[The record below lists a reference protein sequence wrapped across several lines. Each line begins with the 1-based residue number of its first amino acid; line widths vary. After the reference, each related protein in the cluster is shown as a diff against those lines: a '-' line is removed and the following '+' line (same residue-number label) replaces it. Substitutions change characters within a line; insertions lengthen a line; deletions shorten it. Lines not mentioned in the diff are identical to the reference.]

1 MKRFVFLPLFLILL
15 CVSSV
20 SAQPVIEL
28 IYFVPRDVQKLNEHL
43 DLKRIVDYVAAG
55 QKFYALEMDRLGF
68 GPKTFEFNKD
78 VVVVR
83 GERGLNDYQNIDD
96 IRPEIPNRSAWHPN
110 NIQVVFL
117 AGHYDFQGFPGLLA
131 QKCFA
136 KVDDP
141 GDARCKKYV
150 IMPWGLGDKLNIEPI
165 TAHEI
170 GHALGLPHVTG
181 KTNYLMHP
189 VREVIPGVEGKVFD
203 LELSMECGEILNTS
217 DEVSLRPDLIDLS
230 ANIDF
235 NVDVN
240 SDGYIDL
247 SDVLI
252 VRSAIQN
259 SVSYDTDVN
268 SDGVTDEIDVLI
280 VKAKAMEAL
289 AAAAPSIERLRKR
302 KVKFTTWGAI
312 KRN

>member
-1 MKRFVFLPLFLILL
+1 MKRFIFLTLFLSLM
-15 CVSSV
+15 CVSFV

-28 IYFVPRDVQKLNEHL
+28 IYFAPSDVQGLNERL

-96 IRPEIPNRSAWHPN
+96 IRPEIPNRSAWHAN

-117 AGHYDFQGFPGLLA
+117 AGHYEFEGVPGILG

-136 KVDDP
+136 KVNDPDDI
-141 GDARCKKYV
+141 RCKKYV

-189 VREVIPGVEGKVFD
+189 VREVIPGVEGKVSV

-217 DEVSLRPDLIDLS
+217 DEVSLRPDLLLEID
-230 ANIDF
+230 A
-235 NVDVN
+235 DVN
-240 SDGYIDL
+240 ADGYVDL

-268 SDGVTDEIDVLI
+268 NDGVTDEVDLLI
-280 VKAKAMEAL
+280 VKALAIEAIAKAS
-289 AAAAPSIERLRKR
+289 PSKR
-302 KVKFTTWGAI
+302 KVKITTWGAM
-312 KRN
+312 KSDVLK

>member
-1 MKRFVFLPLFLILL
+1 M
-15 CVSSV
+15 CVSFV

-28 IYFVPRDVQKLNEHL
+28 IYFAPSDVQGLNERL

-96 IRPEIPNRSAWHPN
+96 IRPEIPNRSAWHAN

-117 AGHYDFQGFPGLLA
+117 AGHYEFEGVPGILE

-136 KVDDP
+136 KVNDPDDI
-141 GDARCKKYV
+141 RCKKYV

-189 VREVIPGVEGKVFD
+189 VREVIPGVEGKVSV

-217 DEVSLRPDLIDLS
+217 DEVSLRPDLLLEID
-230 ANIDF
+230 A
-235 NVDVN
+235 DVN
-240 SDGYIDL
+240 ADGYVDL

-268 SDGVTDEIDVLI
+268 NDGVTDEVDLLI
-280 VKAKAMEAL
+280 VKALAIEAIAKAS
-289 AAAAPSIERLRKR
+289 PSKR
-302 KVKFTTWGAI
+302 KVKITTWGAM
-312 KRN
+312 KSDVLK

>member
-1 MKRFVFLPLFLILL
+1 MKSFVFLTLFLSLM
-15 CVSSV
+15 CVSFV

-28 IYFVPRDVQKLNEHL
+28 IYFAPSDVQGLNERL

-96 IRPEIPNRSAWHPN
+96 IRPEIPNRSAWHAN

-117 AGHYDFQGFPGLLA
+117 AGHYEFEGFPGILE

-136 KVDDP
+136 KVNDPDDI
-141 GDARCKKYV
+141 RCKKYV

-189 VREVIPGVEGKVFD
+189 VREVIPGVEGKVSV

-217 DEVSLRPDLIDLS
+217 DEVSLRPDLLLEID
-230 ANIDF
+230 A
-235 NVDVN
+235 DVN
-240 SDGYIDL
+240 ADGYVDL

-268 SDGVTDEIDVLI
+268 NDGVTDEVDLLI
-280 VKAKAMEAL
+280 VKALAIEAIAKAS
-289 AAAAPSIERLRKR
+289 PSKR
-302 KVKFTTWGAI
+302 KVKITTWGAM
-312 KRN
+312 KSDVLK